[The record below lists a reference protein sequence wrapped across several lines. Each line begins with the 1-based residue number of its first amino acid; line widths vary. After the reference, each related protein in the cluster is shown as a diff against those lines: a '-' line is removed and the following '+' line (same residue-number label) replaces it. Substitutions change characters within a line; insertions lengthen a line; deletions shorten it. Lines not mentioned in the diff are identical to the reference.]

1 MAKLT
6 HFSLYQPAIFIYLNS
21 FLITDRMKQKRG
33 SSSSTFSSL
42 YNLGRPIPSKQGQV
56 TIFIII
62 GIVILFVFAG
72 VLYLTKVVT
81 KEELTAEGEPIVAAV
96 PQEFQP
102 LQVYTENCLAQVG
115 RRGLLVLGQQGG
127 YIYPEL
133 AGKYSA
139 NDPTNAD
146 GIDLEPIKVPYW
158 YYNIMPNENPQI
170 SYSSKQPALYAE
182 DDPELSIEAQL
193 SRFTEDNI
201 AECLDDYA

>member
-1 MAKLT
+1 
-6 HFSLYQPAIFIYLNS
+6 
-21 FLITDRMKQKRG
+21 MKQKR
-33 SSSSTFSSL
+33 SISRCTFSSL
-42 YNLGRPIPSKQGQV
+42 YNLSSKQGQV

-62 GIVILFVFAG
+62 GLLIVFTFAG
-72 VLYLTKVVT
+72 VLYITKIVT
-81 KEELTAEGEPIVAAV
+81 KEELTAEGGPVIAAV

-102 LQVYTENCLAQVG
+102 LQSYTENCLAQVG

-133 AGKYSA
+133 AGEYST

-158 YYNIMPNENPQI
+158 HYNIQPNENAQV
-170 SYSSKQPALYAE
+170 SYSSKKPALYAK

-193 SRFTEDNI
+193 SRFAEENL
-201 AECLDDYA
+201 AECL